1 MMRGCPALPFAP
13 RQRGAALLIMAF
25 ILIAG
30 AGILFTSR
38 LDVGSLRLARETKDR
53 KVLLRAKQ
61 ALIARAVLDANI
73 PGSLPCPDN
82 DNDGDADLLPC
93 AEVGRLPWQTLDLPE
108 LRDYAGEIL
117 WYAMSG
123 NYMDRPASIPLNSDV
138 PGELTLDG
146 ADTVVALVF
155 APGVPL
161 GAQTQRGVNST
172 DVSQFLDGENADV
185 DGIYT
190 ALTNDTQN
198 DIVVPITAAEIMSG
212 VHKRAMSIAEDLVRA
227 HLTDYGF
234 GNYIWLAP
242 FDNPVTTNFMAAAGV
257 REGHV
262 PLHVTGQNYSSDYTV
277 DWSITG
283 PGVQLNPGSN
293 SLNLAELQDNV
304 QTVLGGTCA
313 NAGGP
318 LDSFNCLPASTVQ
331 TAGLPPGVSTRTF
344 DFNLPAFVGD
354 SGVVISPPSALQ
366 VGSRS
371 VGMAGAVFAASP
383 DWVIR
388 ITDRDA
394 GATVVGGGTITFDN
408 ATGGDLAVNGIHLAP
423 EFDPVQRPGDVWY
436 LQNNWHDLIYMAVAP
451 GYAPGAPNN
460 CAAGCLTLLN
470 GPPAIDDKPALLFV
484 AGAPLPPAGPRPSA
498 TLSDYLE
505 DDNANGDDVFVVNF
519 VSPVFNDSVRILAGP

>member
-1 MMRGCPALPFAP
+1 
-13 RQRGAALLIMAF
+13 MAF

-30 AGILFTSR
+30 ASILFTSR
-38 LDVGSLRLARETKDR
+38 FDADSVRLARETADR

-146 ADTVVALVF
+146 PDTVVALVF

-161 GAQTQRGVNST
+161 GPQTQRSVNPT
-172 DVSQFLDGENADV
+172 DVTQFLDGENADI
-185 DGIYT
+185 DGAYT
-190 ALTNDTQN
+190 ALTSATQN

-212 VHKRAMSIAEDLVRA
+212 VHKRAMSIAEDLLRE
-227 HLTDYGF
+227 HLADNGF

-242 FDNPVTTNFMAAAGV
+242 FDNPAASNFMAGAGV
-257 REGHV
+257 REGHI
-262 PLHVTGQNYSSDYTV
+262 PLHVTAQNYSTDYTV

-283 PGVQLNPGSN
+283 PGVQLNPGPN
-293 SLNLAELQDNV
+293 TLTIAELQDNA

-313 NAGGP
+313 NAGAP
-318 LDSFNCLPASTVQ
+318 LDSFDCLPATAVQ
-331 TAGLPPGVSTRTF
+331 AAGLPPGVSTRTF
-344 DFNLPAFVGD
+344 DFDLPAFVGD
-354 SGVVISPPSALQ
+354 SGVDINPPSALQ
-366 VGSRS
+366 VGSRDVS
-371 VGMAGAVFAASP
+371 VTGAVFAASP

-394 GATVVGGGTITFDN
+394 GGSVVGGGTITFDN
-408 ATGGDLAVNGIHLAP
+408 LTSGDLAVNGIHLAP
-423 EFDPVQRPGDVWY
+423 EFDLALRPADVWY
-436 LQNNWHDLIYMAVAP
+436 LQNNWHDLIYMAIAP
-451 GYAPGAPNN
+451 GYAPGAPND
-460 CAAGCLTLLN
+460 CAPGCLTLLN
-470 GPPAIDDKPALLFV
+470 GPPAVDDKPALLMV
-484 AGAPLPPAGPRPSA
+484 AGAPLAGARPSA
-498 TLSDYLE
+498 LLSDYLE
-505 DDNANGDDVFVVNF
+505 ADNATPGDDVFVVNF
-519 VSPVFNDSVRILAGP
+519 TGPVFNDSVRILAGP